1 MSAFKEPAFAW
12 EPITPR
18 GVAAF
23 ARASFERLF
32 VVQAVVALLGAAAI
46 VWVLSNGIFPTI
58 DAAIAQLPDTGQIH
72 FKGPNQD
79 TLITYLNELTG
90 ALGAAFDVRPA
101 HTTPQDWMLL
111 RSPAGHIWQITV
123 SDTGVL
129 TTTQIFQQT

>member
-1 MSAFKEPAFAW
+1 M
-12 EPITPR
+12 IRMLPR
-18 GVAAF
+18 GDVGSEPLATTIAKK
-23 ARASFERLF
+23 SS
-32 VVQAVVALLGAAAI
+32 VVQRVV
-46 VWVLSNGIFPTI
+46 
-58 DAAIAQLPDTGQIH
+58 LPDTGQIH